1 MELIENI
8 RCICLTA
15 TPNNKDSE
23 DVEQKI
29 IELFKFQL
37 LIAYSKARLDGS
49 QCGQLVADINIIPQ
63 KEVIEIEPGS

>member
-37 LIAYSKARLDGS
+37 LIAYSKARLGS